1 MPSSRICASGCVGGL
16 PATGAAPRGDD
27 TCRCFARR
35 CLRVNRVPGNPRG
48 CLATLALLAPRR
60 FPCDPLLLSVTPS
73 FRPYAPLTSAPL
85 FLSFATPLQRL
96 FAYYSDA
103 LEGIFTFYATSDKR
117 SNAAL
122 AASAVKAGHV
132 SGPYAASHGAMTVG
146 GKSPSRATRSAN
158 TMKEVRRPRCA
169 AMPVL

>member
-1 MPSSRICASGCVGGL
+1 V
-16 PATGAAPRGDD
+16 
-27 TCRCFARR
+27 
-35 CLRVNRVPGNPRG
+35 
-48 CLATLALLAPRR
+48 
-60 FPCDPLLLSVTPS
+60 
-73 FRPYAPLTSAPL
+73 
-85 FLSFATPLQRL
+85 QRL

-158 TMKEVRRPRCA
+158 TMKEVRRLRCA
-169 AMPVL
+169 ALLALRCATGSALCCVCCVSLRCDTVAWRDVC